1 MSEYFTSSFT
11 LNITIPTITIVL
23 RLSPPRRTHMMFTTH
38 SMKLMKPFH
47 ARSPGVYPAGILSS
61 QLPNSAYALRLTRH
75 RHGHQSSPA
84 FTHGGRS
91 DAEMATPTSD
101 DVLRPEMASAT
112 PTPDGSAMKKPRIRL
127 CGFPRFSI
135 SMVGQ
140 PGQISPLEA
149 SASGVQMAP
158 TRKPERN

>member
-1 MSEYFTSSFT
+1 
-11 LNITIPTITIVL
+11 
-23 RLSPPRRTHMMFTTH
+23 
-38 SMKLMKPFH
+38 MKLMNPFH

-112 PTPDGSAMKKPRIRL
+112 PTPDGSAMKKPNQVVRIPAVQHLDGGPAGPDLAAGSERERRAEGADEKAGEEL
-127 CGFPRFSI
+127 AWRERRRRTQSRMPMTSEWRD
-135 SMVGQ
+135 MRM
-140 PGQISPLEA
+140 
-149 SASGVQMAP
+149 SARS
-158 TRKPERN
+158 